1 MQTEAK
7 EQMEVLIMPPST
19 PLRDLAAIKSR
30 IEELDREIKETELAC
45 GITRLKEQRAL
56 KQQEYDTLLAEIVPT
71 LTFTE
76 DRFLKALKKKGDSY
90 REGALKLI
98 RHPTVRRKILLD
110 KFLDAFP
117 SDIIRKCCKIELTKA
132 DNLVGKDT
140 MEDFVEKETTYSYE
154 LVSLGGPDGDQ

>member
-56 KQQEYDTLLAEIVPT
+56 KQQDYDTLLAEIVPT
-71 LTFTE
+71 FTFTE
-76 DRFLKALKKKGDSY
+76 DRFLKALKK
-90 REGALKLI
+90 REIA
-98 RHPTVRRKILLD
+98 T
-110 KFLDAFP
+110 
-117 SDIIRKCCKIELTKA
+117 
-132 DNLVGKDT
+132 GK
-140 MEDFVEKETTYSYE
+140 V
-154 LVSLGGPDGDQ
+154 L